1 MYTDSIHQIENGED
15 ITLVDNKN
23 KKVFYINNL
32 TLLTHI
38 RFIQK
43 RIYLKISH
51 IQYNEHIAP
60 YNSLSLMHH

>member
-1 MYTDSIHQIENGED
+1 M
-15 ITLVDNKN
+15 
-23 KKVFYINNL
+23 KKVFYINDL

-38 RFIQK
+38 RFMQK
-43 RIYLKISH
+43 RIYLKINH